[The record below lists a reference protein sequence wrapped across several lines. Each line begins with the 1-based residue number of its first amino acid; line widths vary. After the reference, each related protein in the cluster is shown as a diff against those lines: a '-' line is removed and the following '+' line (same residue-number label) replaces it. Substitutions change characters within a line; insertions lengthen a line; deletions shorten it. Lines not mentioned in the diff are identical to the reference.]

1 MSLILDALR
10 RAEQERQH
18 GRAPG
23 LDQLPT
29 GPERVRRPVPWPTVA
44 VAGLLVT
51 GAVTLGF
58 TLGYGDAEPPQA
70 PTERGVRPPATATA
84 AAQPSA
90 AQPKQAQAPAPAEVK
105 PAAAQAKPALQGARN
120 LNSMDDLLEPPAPA
134 RAATPSRPAP
144 APAPAP
150 RTIAPVDLSRQA
162 PAAAANTQGPAHTPA
177 AVATD
182 PAAEPEDSPLLAAE
196 DVLMSGPTVTPLGDM
211 PPGYRADFP
220 SLNVDVHVYNEEP
233 QRRFVLLN
241 LRRYRE
247 GQTLS
252 EGPTLVEIQP
262 DGIVFDFRGERVL
275 MQLPR

>member
-10 RAEQERQH
+10 RAEQERQQ

-29 GPERVRRPVPWPTVA
+29 GPESTRRAVPWPTLA
-44 VAGLLVT
+44 MSGLLVV
-51 GAVTLGF
+51 GAVTLGL
-58 TLGYGDAEPPQA
+58 TLRHGEVQPSPAASQPE
-70 PTERGVRPPATATA
+70 VRRPA
-84 AAQPSA
+84 AATVAAQASA
-90 AQPKQAQAPAPAEVK
+90 AQPAQALEPAATK
-105 PAAAQAKPALQGARN
+105 PASAHAKPALQGASD
-120 LNSMDDLLEPPAPA
+120 LNSMDDLLEPPEPV
-134 RAATPSRPAP
+134 RAAAAPRPAP
-144 APAPAP
+144 PP

-162 PAAAANTQGPAHTPA
+162 PAAAVNTQGPSQAPA
-177 AVATD
+177 VIATD
-182 PAAEPEDSPLLAAE
+182 SPSKPEGSPLLAAE
-196 DVLMSGPTVTPLGDM
+196 DVLMSGPTVTPLRDM

-220 SLNVDVHVYNEEP
+220 SLNVDVHVYNEAP

-252 EGPTLVEIQP
+252 EGPKLIEIQP

-275 MQLPR
+275 MELAR

>member
-10 RAEQERQH
+10 RAEQERQQ

-29 GPERVRRPVPWPTVA
+29 GPASTRRAVPWPTVA
-44 VAGLLVT
+44 VAGLLVA
-51 GAVTLGF
+51 GAVTLAF
-58 TLGYGDAEPPQA
+58 TLGHGDAEPPQA
-70 PTERGVRPPATATA
+70 PAKREVPPPATATA

-90 AQPKQAQAPAPAEVK
+90 EQPASAPAGVK
-105 PAAAQAKPALQGARN
+105 PAAVQAEPALQGASDV
-120 LNSMDDLLEPPAPA
+120 NSMDDLLEPPAPV
-134 RAATPSRPAP
+134 RAAAAPRPALP
-144 APAPAP
+144 P

-162 PAAAANTQGPAHTPA
+162 PVAAAGTEGSAQTPA
-177 AVATD
+177 AVAAD
-182 PAAEPEDSPLLAAE
+182 PPKKPEDSPLLAAD
-196 DVLMSGPTVTPLGDM
+196 DVLMSGPTVTPLRDM
-211 PPGYRADFP
+211 PSGYRADFP
-220 SLNVDVHVYNEEP
+220 SLNVDVHVYNDEP

-252 EGPTLVEIQP
+252 EGPKLVEIQP

>member
-10 RAEQERQH
+10 RAEQERQQ

-29 GPERVRRPVPWPTVA
+29 APADTRRPIPWPTV
-44 VAGLLVT
+44 VVVGLVVT
-51 GAVTLGF
+51 GAVALGF
-58 TLGYGDAEPPQA
+58 SLRQGETRPA
-70 PTERGVRPPATATA
+70 PTPGNREAGPPALPSAQASSVPPRPVAIESA
-84 AAQPSA
+84 AA
-90 AQPKQAQAPAPAEVK
+90 K
-105 PAAAQAKPALQGARN
+105 AKPALQGASN
-120 LNSMDDLLEPPAPA
+120 LTSMDDLLEPPAPA
-134 RAATPSRPAP
+134 RSTVTPRPT
-144 APAPAP
+144 PAP
-150 RTIAPVDLSRQA
+150 RPIAPVDLSQK
-162 PAAAANTQGPAHTPA
+162 AAGPAPNAESPSPA
-177 AVATD
+177 STRA
-182 PAAEPEDSPLLAAE
+182 AAEPIAEPETSPLLDAE
-196 DVLMSGPTVTPLGDM
+196 DVLMSGPTVTPLRDM

-252 EGPTLVEIQP
+252 EGPKLIEIQP

>member
-10 RAEQERQH
+10 RAEQERQQ

-29 GPERVRRPVPWPTVA
+29 APGAARRAVPWPTVA
-44 VAGLLVT
+44 VAGLVVA
-51 GAVTLGF
+51 GAVALGVTLSRGEV
-58 TLGYGDAEPPQA
+58 EPPPA
-70 PTERGVRPPATATA
+70 PNNREVRTPTKPT
-84 AAQPSA
+84 AQPSA
-90 AQPKQAQAPAPAEVK
+90 AQPASTPAGVK
-105 PAAAQAKPALQGARN
+105 PAAVQAEPALQGASD
-120 LNSMDDLLEPPAPA
+120 LNSMDDLLEPPAPV
-134 RAATPSRPAP
+134 RAAAAPRPALP
-144 APAPAP
+144 P
-150 RTIAPVDLSRQA
+150 RTIAPVDLSRQT
-162 PAAAANTQGPAHTPA
+162 PVAAAGAEDSAQTPA
-177 AVATD
+177 AVAAD
-182 PAAEPEDSPLLAAE
+182 PPKEPEDSPLLAAD
-196 DVLMSGPTVTPLGDM
+196 DVLMSGPTVTPLRDM

-220 SLNVDVHVYNEEP
+220 SLNVDVHVYNDEP

-252 EGPTLVEIQP
+252 EGPKLIEIQP